1 MILAFTQGDIDMDI
15 YLIPPENPDYNNIL
29 LLLNKV
35 LYRLKQSVR
44 IWYFT
49 LKEIL
54 IKLGFK
60 SLITKEYIFINKD
73 KNIIL
78 YIYIDNIAIISPDE
92 NNIKEFINNIK
103 SYLDLKDLGPIK
115 DYLGI
120 QIDRTQNSFKLHQKD
135 YIIKILT
142 KFKMLESKPVST
154 PMDPKLKLIT
164 SNKKASK
171 SDIK

>member
-1 MILAFTQGDIDMDI
+1 
-15 YLIPPENPDYNNIL
+15 
-29 LLLNKV
+29 
-35 LYRLKQSVR
+35 
-44 IWYFT
+44 
-49 LKEIL
+49 
-54 IKLGFK
+54 
-60 SLITKEYIFINKD
+60 LITKEYIFINKD

-78 YIYIDNIAIISPDE
+78 YIYINDIAIISPDK

-103 SYLDLKDLGPIK
+103 SHLDLKDLGPIK

-142 KFKMLESKPVST
+142 KFKILKSKPVST
-154 PMDPKLKLIT
+154 PIDPKLKLIT